1 VDNAGEVL
9 WKSTVRRWKIDP
21 LSPGGPAPEASAVG
35 AWGRTGDSHLGC
47 SQAEHLV
54 IHNPQALL
62 LPLVR
67 DLEKQVEKVSGGVK
81 FRCERD
87 VLVEALSTAGRA
99 TANRGGALPVL
110 SGIRAE
116 LSGQTLTL
124 TGHDLELTI
133 AVTVREGLAGATDG
147 VTILPAR
154 LVSEV
159 VRSLPSGAVELA
171 VVEDEARIV
180 AGRSEFSLRVFP
192 ADEFPRVPEPVGEPV
207 TIDAKQFVS
216 ALRQVVPA
224 ASGDD
229 ARPILTGVLVAAEE
243 DGLRLV
249 ATDSYRLAVRD
260 LPGQS
265 LLSEGQSVL
274 VPSRALNDL
283 VKVLAD
289 AETLTLRLGERDA
302 SFEAGDVRLT
312 TVLIEGDFPPY
323 RNLIPQAYPN
333 RLTVGRDALLDGVR
347 RVKLLAREA
356 TPVRLAMSSDAVELI
371 AVTQD
376 VGQAHESLDAKF
388 EGTELTA
395 AFNPDYLLQ
404 GVEVIPGDEVV
415 IETVDALK
423 PAVVRSPEHPEF
435 LYLLMPVRVS

>member
-1 VDNAGEVL
+1 
-9 WKSTVRRWKIDP
+9 
-21 LSPGGPAPEASAVG
+21 
-35 AWGRTGDSHLGC
+35 
-47 SQAEHLV
+47 
-54 IHNPQALL
+54 
-62 LPLVR
+62 
-67 DLEKQVEKVSGGVK
+67 VSGGVK

-87 VLVEALSTAGRA
+87 VLVEALTTASRA

-110 SGIRAE
+110 SGIKTE
-116 LSGQTLTL
+116 LTGHELTL

-133 AVTVREGLAGATDG
+133 SVTVREGVAGDTDG
-147 VTILPAR
+147 VAVLPAR

-159 VRSLPSGAVELA
+159 VRSLAPGAVE
-171 VVEDEARIV
+171 VVVADDEARIT

-192 ADEFPRVPEPVGEPV
+192 ADEFPRVPEPVGEPL
-207 TIDAKQFVS
+207 TIPAAEFAA

-224 ASGDD
+224 ASSDD
-229 ARPILTGVLVAAEE
+229 ARPILTGVLVAAEQG
-243 DGLRLV
+243 GLRLV

-283 VKVLAD
+283 TKVLSDSAP
-289 AETLTLRLGERDA
+289 LNLRLGEREA

-323 RNLIPQAYPN
+323 RGLIPSSHPN
-333 RLTVGRDALLDGVR
+333 RLTVGREALIDGVR

-356 TPVRLAMSSDAVELI
+356 TPVRLSMSSEGLELV

-404 GVEVIPGDEVV
+404 GVEVIPGDEVT
-415 IETVDALK
+415 IETIDALK
-423 PAVVRSPEHPEF
+423 PAVVRSPEHPEY